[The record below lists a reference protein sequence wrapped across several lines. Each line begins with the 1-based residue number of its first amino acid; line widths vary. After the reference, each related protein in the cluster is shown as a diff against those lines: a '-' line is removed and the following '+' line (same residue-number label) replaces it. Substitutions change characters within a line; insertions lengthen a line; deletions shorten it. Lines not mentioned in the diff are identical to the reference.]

1 MLDIRA
7 FALTKFTRSHNI
19 TDSKTIKKIAK
30 LLDMLDI
37 SASSLFVKD
46 GDVYAFDGLSTW
58 DISLNINMF
67 IEPARKNP
75 IEDMRQLEFFKKQA
89 HKQWLRKWAHPDP
102 AIYEKRVSLEK
113 RRIAGVRKR
122 IVISGR

>member
-1 MLDIRA
+1 MINIRA
-7 FALTKFTRSHNI
+7 FALSKFTRRNNI
-19 TDSKTIKKIAK
+19 TDTKVIKKIAK
-30 LLDMLDI
+30 LLDTLDI
-37 SASSLFVKD
+37 SATSLFIKD
-46 GDVYAFDGLSTW
+46 KQIYAFDGLSTW
-58 DISLNINMF
+58 SLDQEIDMF
-67 IEPARKNP
+67 IEPPRNNP
-75 IEDMRQLEFFKKQA
+75 IEDKRQLEFFKKQA